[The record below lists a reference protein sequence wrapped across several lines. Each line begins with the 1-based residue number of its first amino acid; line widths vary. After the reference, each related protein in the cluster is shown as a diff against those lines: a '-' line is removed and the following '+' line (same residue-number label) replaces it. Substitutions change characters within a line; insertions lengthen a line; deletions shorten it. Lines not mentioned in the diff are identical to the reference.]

1 MILNIELPF
10 QKTNQQ
16 TNKGVLTITWKHI
29 VNCLDNK
36 DKPILNEIYRQ
47 CCDFDAGKNYAFN

>member
-29 VNCLDNK
+29 VNCLNNK
-36 DKPILNEIYRQ
+36 DKPILNEIYR
-47 CCDFDAGKNYAFN
+47 